1 MGRPCSVCQHPQS
14 FEINEALIIE
24 GRSNRSLAKQYG
36 LDHNAVQRHRQHIPG
51 LLLKARNA
59 MQIREAEAL
68 VELLERQIGDMED
81 AKGSARDEGDYR
93 AIVNAASNIVSA
105 VEPLGKALN
114 AYYSQQAASHE
125 LISPEAADAIYEALE
140 PYPEVYRRV
149 AEALEAL
156 RNRRALEAG
165 TG

>member
-1 MGRPCSVCQHPQS
+1 
-14 FEINEALIIE
+14 
-24 GRSNRSLAKQYG
+24 
-36 LDHNAVQRHRQHIPG
+36 
-51 LLLKARNA
+51 

-68 VELLERQIGDMED
+68 VELLERQIQDMEA
-81 AKGSARDEGDYR
+81 AKGSARDAGDYR
-93 AIVNAASNIVSA
+93 AIVNAASRIVSA

-114 AYYSQQAASHE
+114 VYYSQQAASHE

-140 PYPEVYRRV
+140 PYPEVHRRV

-156 RNRRALEAG
+156 RSRRALEAG